1 MIKNLTDQFHEK
13 KTHFKLSDGLAEFPQ
28 NVFEYSESLI
38 ELDLSGNHLST
49 LPDDFWKFGNLRILF
64 LSNNDFASFPKVLGK
79 MKNLDIIGFKANKI
93 KEIPEDALPEN
104 LRWLILT
111 DNAIEELPISI
122 GNCSR
127 LQKLMLAGNRLS
139 QLPEEMSKC
148 KNLELLRISAN
159 RLKAIPD
166 WLFSLPKLTWLAY
179 AGNPASSIF
188 VQPLL
193 AGIDWNQLTLAE
205 QLGQGASGFI
215 YKASWNG
222 KDVAVKL
229 FKGEVTSDGWP
240 SDEMHVSIHAQNH
253 PNIARVLAEI
263 QHHPEGKRGL
273 VFEFISPDYRNLGL
287 PPNFETCTR
296 DTFPQNSNFT
306 CSGIVAI
313 AYLMASALKHLHGRG
328 IMHGDFYAHNILC
341 NNDNNALL
349 SDFGAATRYDRKEA
363 PLASKLER
371 LDVRAFGCLVD
382 DLLLRVA
389 DHNSSSYSHLTAL
402 RDTCFDEILFARPSF
417 DKISTLLMNLKNE
430 PNSI

>member
-1 MIKNLTDQFHEK
+1 MNKKHTGQLHEK
-13 KTHFKLSDGLAEFPQ
+13 KTHFKLSGGLAEFPQ

-38 ELDLSGNHLST
+38 QLDLSGNHLSA
-49 LPDDFWKFGNLRILF
+49 LPDDFWKFENLRILF
-64 LSNNDFASFPKVLGK
+64 LSNNDFASFPRVLGR
-79 MKNLDIIGFKANKI
+79 MKNLDIIGFKANRI
-93 KEIPEDALPEN
+93 KGIPEDALPEN

-166 WLFSLPKLTWLAY
+166 WLFNLPKLTWLAY
-179 AGNPASSIF
+179 AGNPVSSIF
-188 VQPLL
+188 TQPLL
-193 AGIDWNQLTLAE
+193 TSLDWNQLTLAE

-240 SDEMHVSIHAQNH
+240 SDEMHASIHAQDH

-296 DTFPQNSNFT
+296 DTFLQNSQFT
-306 CSGIVAI
+306 CNGIVAI
-313 AYLMASALKHLHGRG
+313 AYLMASALKHLHKRG
-328 IMHGDFYAHNILC
+328 IMHGDFYPHNILC
-341 NNDNNALL
+341 NNDNKALL

-363 PLASKLER
+363 QLASKLER

-382 DLLLRVA
+382 DLLQRA
-389 DHNSSSYSHLTAL
+389 IDPDHRFYTYLFDL
-402 RDTCFDEILFARPSF
+402 RDLCLRDELSKRPALE
-417 DKISTLLMNLKNE
+417 TLLSLLEQLKN
-430 PNSI
+430 